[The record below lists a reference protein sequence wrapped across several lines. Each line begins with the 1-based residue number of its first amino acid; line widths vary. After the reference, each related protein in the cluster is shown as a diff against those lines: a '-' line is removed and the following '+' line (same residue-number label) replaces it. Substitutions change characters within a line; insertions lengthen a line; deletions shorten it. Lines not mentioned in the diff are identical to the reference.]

1 MATLALMY
9 DIINRLPHAIK
20 ETATG
25 IWCGKIRIHP
35 SVNPIIY
42 NAAATLITMFFL
54 ITYGTLNLVVFIE
67 QSMKIISFRPTFK
80 ISRVISFIG
89 AVGCIIFMFLI
100 NPIFSLV
107 AFITIIVLYIW
118 LTKRG
123 LQSDWGDIRG
133 GMFLVL
139 AERASRIAAQFPRH
153 HISWKP
159 DLLVP
164 IDDPQLWAGSLLF
177 IRSITYPSGS
187 IFAFTVRDNNIKQT
201 EQDLNDLLLPLSNEN
216 ILVNSTV
223 IEEKDFLHGAKIVIQ
238 TLKGGTLRPNTLFLT
253 LPSKKRKESTIKQ
266 LSEHAVNHN
275 LGIIL
280 LHKHPRTAFGMQR
293 SINLWLRDKSPN
305 WHLAVLIAL
314 QVQLNWEA
322 KLNLITVTTEQEDKK
337 RLYRFLQRLSDQA
350 RLPAM
355 TELHVQVGN
364 FKDAMEDA
372 PKADLNIFGISG
384 KPSFDWMRKSGETV
398 KSSCLFI
405 GDSGQE
411 NALV

>member
-1 MATLALMY
+1 
-9 DIINRLPHAIK
+9 
-20 ETATG
+20 
-25 IWCGKIRIHP
+25 
-35 SVNPIIY
+35 
-42 NAAATLITMFFL
+42 
-54 ITYGTLNLVVFIE
+54 
-67 QSMKIISFRPTFK
+67 
-80 ISRVISFIG
+80 
-89 AVGCIIFMFLI
+89 MFLI
-100 NPIFSLV
+100 NPIFSFV

-118 LTKRG
+118 LTKKG

-187 IFAFTVRDNNIKQT
+187 IFAFTVKDTNIKQT
-201 EQDLNDLLLPLSNEN
+201 EQDLNDLLRPLSNEN
-216 ILVNSTV
+216 ILANSTV
-223 IEEKDFLHGAKIVIQ
+223 IEEKDFLHGAKLVIQ
-238 TLKGGTLRPNTLFLT
+238 TLKGGTFRPNTLFVT
-253 LPSKKRKESTIKQ
+253 MPSKKRKMTIIKQ
-266 LSEHAVNHN
+266 LAEHAVYHD

-280 LHKHPRTAFGMQR
+280 LQKHPRTAFGMQR
-293 SINLWLRDKSPN
+293 SINLWLRDNSPN

-322 KLNLITVTTEQEDKK
+322 KLNLITVTSESEDKK

-355 TELHVQVGN
+355 TELYVQVGN
-364 FKDAMEDA
+364 FKDALETA

-384 KPSFDWMRKSGETV
+384 KPSFEWIKKSGEIV